1 MRNLCVLFALSLAF
15 LTGSCSF
22 DPDLFYH
29 EDNTYAEVPASEDV
43 SGKEAI
49 VKDAELTGDTDV
61 NDTTGNTDDEVEPIF
76 VVPDSSLSSVPPV
89 SEILADENAQN
100 ADDVPDAKAVQTEE
114 RVVPR
119 TERTPETVEI
129 LGEEYDVYNA
139 FIDLSRMNP
148 EDVPTVSEQL
158 SQLKGYYKIN
168 LMREDGTSPL
178 SVTDVKTLQ
187 ESAPEIHFE
196 YEFDL
201 FGQRVSTTDRRIVYT
216 NVPIGN
222 EGEEEIRNALSILYR
237 CEYFCLDDCGIDDEV
252 MDRIRSD
259 FPDTKV
265 VWRVH
270 VANKSALTDDQV
282 IRMTHG
288 INDAVTGPLQYCN
301 EVVYMDLGHDSGIT
315 DIFFIEH
322 MPKLECIILS
332 DAKMKDITPLSY
344 CPNLTWVELVYC
356 DRMTDITPIADMES
370 IRYLNIS
377 YSGIRD
383 FTAIDG
389 MNLERFVAISIG
401 FTDEMLEAYQQ
412 SHPDTLVINTGNP
425 YGYAWRYNDYGY
437 TFYWYYW
444 DMRKAFRY
452 TDPSPGGFKLPEEL
466 VEKREKPGQDE
477 ERRIYEESGKTPY

>member
-1 MRNLCVLFALSLAF
+1 MRNLYLVLTLSLAF
-15 LTGSCSF
+15 LTGSCSL
-22 DPDLFYH
+22 DPEIFYH
-29 EDNTYAEVPASEDV
+29 EDETYAGASVNEDV
-43 SGKEAI
+43 PDNEA
-49 VKDAELTGDTDV
+49 AV
-61 NDTTGNTDDEVEPIF
+61 NEPEESTENAVEPLF
-76 VVPDSSLSSVPPV
+76 VVPDSTLSSVPPV
-89 SEILADENAQN
+89 SEIVGDSAEQN
-100 ADDVPDAKAVQTEE
+100 ADADQDVKRINAEE

-119 TERTPETVEI
+119 TERTPEMVEI

-187 ESAPEIHFE
+187 ESAPEIHFD

-259 FPDTKV
+259 FPRTKV

-370 IRYLNIS
+370 VRYLNIS

-389 MNLERFVAISIG
+389 MNLERFCAIAIG

-412 SHPDTLVINTGNP
+412 SHPDTLVINSGNP
-425 YGYAWRYNDYGY
+425 YGYGWRYNDYGY

-452 TDPSPGGFKLPEEL
+452 VDPSPGGFKLPEEL
-466 VEKREKPGQDE
+466 VEKREKPKQDE
-477 ERRIYEESGKTPY
+477 ERRIYEETGYMPY

>member
-1 MRNLCVLFALSLAF
+1 MRNMYAVIILTLALF
-15 LTGSCSF
+15 TESCSF
-22 DPDLFYH
+22 DQNLFYH
-29 EDNTYAEVPASEDV
+29 EDSEYGQPTVSEEEPGPGLTIESAETEMFPS
-43 SGKEAI
+43 
-49 VKDAELTGDTDV
+49 
-61 NDTTGNTDDEVEPIF
+61 F
-76 VVPDSSLSSVPPV
+76 VVPENPLDSVPPV
-89 SEILADENAQN
+89 VSPEENEETGAQPAEEEIRKNR
-100 ADDVPDAKAVQTEE
+100 EE
-114 RVVPR
+114 KVVPR
-119 TERTPETVEI
+119 TERASETVEI
-129 LGEEYDVYNA
+129 LGEEYDVYDA

-148 EDVPTVSEQL
+148 EDVPAVSEQL

-178 SVTDVKTLQ
+178 SVKDVKALQ
-187 ESAPEIHFE
+187 EAAPEIHFE

-222 EGEEEIRNALSILYR
+222 EGEEEIRDALSILYR
-237 CEYFCLDDCGIDDEV
+237 CEYFCLDDCGLDDEV

-265 VWRVH
+265 VWRIH

-301 EVVYMDLGHDSGIT
+301 EVVYMDLGHDAGIT

-383 FTAIDG
+383 FTAIDR
-389 MNLERFVAISIG
+389 MNLERFCAISVG